1 VQQRLYRARRAGH
14 HADLVPHARESKTIA
29 VGAVPAGAGVEDLS
43 SPATTAAATTREF
56 QYWAALETQA
66 QRQSSLGTGTYGPSA
81 QAPLCE
87 VYYFHTDQAGLPEE
101 LSNAQGQLVWQ
112 AQYRTWGS
120 TVEERWESRR
130 LHGAKVQGQT
140 QGDIPGENRQEQNLR
155 CSTRNNVVSRVKN
168 IIQRRYIL
176 KFRRYQMTG

>member
-1 VQQRLYRARRAGH
+1 M
-14 HADLVPHARESKTIA
+14 
-29 VGAVPAGAGVEDLS
+29 
-43 SPATTAAATTREF
+43 
-56 QYWAALETQA
+56 
-66 QRQSSLGTGTYGPSA
+66 
-81 QAPLCE
+81 
-87 VYYFHTDQAGLPEE
+87 GLPEE

-112 AQYRTWGS
+112 AQYKTWGR
-120 TVEERWESRR
+120 TVEERWEARR

-168 IIQRRYIL
+168 IIQRRCIL